1 VLGVDGW
8 AGTSAC
14 KCPYQLGGGGGTER
28 GRAPPELFRGVA
40 RYVVSLLLPYGI

>member
-1 VLGVDGW
+1 MQVPVPIGRGR
-8 AGTSAC
+8 GSAD
-14 KCPYQLGGGGGTER
+14 TER